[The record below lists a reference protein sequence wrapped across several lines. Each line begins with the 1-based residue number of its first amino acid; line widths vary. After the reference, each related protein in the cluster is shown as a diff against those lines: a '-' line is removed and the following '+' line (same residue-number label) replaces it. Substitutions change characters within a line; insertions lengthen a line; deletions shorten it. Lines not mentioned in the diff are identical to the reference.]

1 MPKNKFE
8 EFRQLVLA
16 EESLQ
21 EELRAIT
28 DRKVFIDRL
37 IELGIENDCEF
48 TSDDVE
54 EAMRIS
60 RRIWTEREI

>member
-1 MPKNKFE
+1 MPKSKFE

-37 IELGIENDCEF
+37 IELGIESDCEF

-60 RRIWTEREI
+60 RRVWTEREI